1 MIKRFIGICVAAA
14 VLAVTGKMV
23 SDYAETKPSLK
34 NVKDKLKKTGKDFT
48 ADCKEV
54 LVLQNAFSLVNFQ
67 QKIQCQQKPVSL
79 VLFQRQC
86 CCTTSICSIVFFFRG
101 FSQKN

>member
-1 MIKRFIGICVAAA
+1 MIKKFICTVAGA
-14 VLAVTGKMV
+14 VVLSVAGKMV

-54 LVLQNAFSLVNFQ
+54 LHAT
-67 QKIQCQQKPVSL
+67 K
-79 VLFQRQC
+79 R
-86 CCTTSICSIVFFFRG
+86 VFTG
-101 FSQKN
+101 ELPTENTMSAENC